1 MGGSVTPT
9 NTTTTNGTA
18 ANTGGTGSTPD
29 AGGDAQIDAG
39 LAKIDAAAVRA
50 IVRNLKVAEVMTDI
64 TGVKSAMGKISP
76 V

>member
-1 MGGSVTPT
+1 MSGTTSTSTAPAAATSSGG
-9 NTTTTNGTA
+9 
-18 ANTGGTGSTPD
+18 PD

-39 LAKIDAAAVRA
+39 LAKIDAAAVRS

>member
-1 MGGSVTPT
+1 MAGSVTS
-9 NTTTTNGTA
+9 TTPPA
-18 ANTGGTGSTPD
+18 AAADTSGPD